1 MGSRERR
8 GSWGPTYPKVISKP
22 VISDDVPGFVLW
34 TSELITDTL
43 ITDYFRATPIG
54 ARITF
59 RFSPRARPRA
69 ALASVSC
76 SRQRQRM

>member
-1 MGSRERR
+1 VGSRERR

-59 RFSPRARPRA
+59 RFSPRARA

-76 SRQRQRM
+76 PRQRQRM